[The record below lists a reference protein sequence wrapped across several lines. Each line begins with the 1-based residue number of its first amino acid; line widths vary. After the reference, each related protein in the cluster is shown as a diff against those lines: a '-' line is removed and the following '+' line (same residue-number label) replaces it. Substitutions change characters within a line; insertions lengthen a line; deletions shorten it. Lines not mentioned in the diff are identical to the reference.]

1 LKAEELAKM
10 IDHSLLRANATQS
23 QIQQL
28 CDEAIDHGFASVTV
42 NPSWTTYCAKRL
54 KGSSVSVNPTVGF
67 PLGSSTARIKVEETH
82 DAVKNG
88 AAEVDMVINV
98 GALKSGFPDFVE
110 KEISAV
116 VKAAKGLPVKVILEV
131 GLLTD
136 DEKLLVCGM
145 SCRSGA
151 AFVKTSTG
159 FGPEGASVRDVAL
172 LKQAVG
178 NMCKVKAAGGIRSYR
193 DAIRLIEAGAARLG
207 TSAGIKILSE
217 IPH

>member
-1 LKAEELAKM
+1 MKAEELARM
-10 IDHSLLRANATQS
+10 IDHSLLRANATQV

-28 CDEAIDHGFASVTV
+28 CDEAVDHGFASVTV

-54 KGSSVSVNPTVGF
+54 KGTSVGINPTIGF
-67 PLGSSTARIKVEETH
+67 PLGANTARVKVEETR

-88 AAEVDMVINV
+88 ASEVDMVINI

-116 VKAAKGLPVKVILEV
+116 VKAAKGLPVKVILEAS
-131 GLLTD
+131 LLTY

-145 SCRSGA
+145 GCRSGA

-159 FGPEGASVRDVAL
+159 FGQRGATVSDVAL
-172 LKQAVG
+172 IKQAVG
-178 NMCKVKAAGGIRSYR
+178 DMCKVKAAGGIRSYR
-193 DAIRLIEAGAARLG
+193 DVIALIEAGASRIG
-207 TSAGIKILSE
+207 TSAGVKILSE
-217 IPH
+217 IPG